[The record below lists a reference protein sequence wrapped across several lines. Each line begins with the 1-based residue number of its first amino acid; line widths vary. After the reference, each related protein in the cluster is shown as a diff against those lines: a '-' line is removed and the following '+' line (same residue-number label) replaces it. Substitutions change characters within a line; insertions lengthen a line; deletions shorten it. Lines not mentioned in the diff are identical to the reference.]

1 MKSFVKL
8 FRIPSFVFGFSTFIL
23 IVLIGVLGPVL
34 VHTSPFTTDFMP
46 FLEPSAEHWLGTNN
60 LGQDVFARL
69 LFGLRSSLYVGLT
82 AGVFATLIGTFVGI
96 YGGYK
101 GGIVDNFFTL
111 TTNLMLVIPQLVV
124 LILISNSIENRSLTL
139 ISVIIGVTSWTWV
152 ARAVS
157 AQAASLKAR
166 DHVNLA
172 KLNGF
177 GTLSIL
183 VKQILPYILSYVFMA
198 FILQLTSGIL
208 SEAALSMLGL
218 GPQGNTSV
226 SLGRML
232 NDAQNNE
239 ALDSGY
245 WWVFIPPTIVITL
258 IAFSLY
264 VVNTAMEGVFNP
276 RLRK

>member
-1 MKSFVKL
+1 MNAFKKL
-8 FRIPSFVFGFSTFIL
+8 FKNSTFCFGFFTFFI
-23 IVLIGVLGPVL
+23 IVLFGVIGPLVVSASPFATDSMPYLGP
-34 VHTSPFTTDFMP
+34 S
-46 FLEPSAEHWLGTNN
+46 SEHWLGTNN
-60 LGQDVFARL
+60 LGQDVFSRL
-69 LFGLRSSLYVGLT
+69 LYGLRSSLYVGLT
-82 AGVFATLIGTFVGI
+82 AGVFATVIGTFVGV

-101 GGIVDNFFTL
+101 GGIVDNVFTL
-111 TTNLMLVIPQLVV
+111 ITNLMLVIPQLVV
-124 LILISNSIENRSLTL
+124 LILISNSIENRSMTL
-139 ISVIIGVTSWTWV
+139 IAIIIGVTSWTWV

-157 AQAASLKAR
+157 AQSASLKVR

-177 GTLSIL
+177 GTPSIL
-183 VKQILPYILSYVFMA
+183 LRQILPYILSYVFMA

-208 SEAALSMLGL
+208 SESALSMLGL
-218 GPQGNTSV
+218 GPQGSESV

-245 WWVFIPPTIVITL
+245 WWVFIPPTIIITL

>member
-1 MKSFVKL
+1 MGTFKKL
-8 FRIPSFVFGFSTFIL
+8 FKNPSFVFGFTTFIL
-23 IVLIGVLGPVL
+23 IVLIGLFGPLFV
-34 VHTSPFTTDFMP
+34 SMDPFATDFMP
-46 FLEPSAEHWLGTNN
+46 FMEPSADHWLGTNN
-60 LGQDVFARL
+60 LGQDVFSRL
-69 LFGLRSSLYVGLT
+69 LYGLRSSLYVGLT
-82 AGVFATLIGTFVGI
+82 AGVFATIIGTFVGI

-124 LILISNSIENRSLTL
+124 LILISNSIENKSLTL
-139 ISVIIGVTSWTWV
+139 IAFIIGITSWTWV

-157 AQAASLKAR
+157 AQAASLKTR

-177 GTLSIL
+177 NTLSIL
-183 VKQILPYILSYVFMA
+183 IRQILPYILSYVFMA

-218 GPQGNTSV
+218 GPETSSSV
-226 SLGRML
+226 SLGSIL
-232 NDAQNNE
+232 NNAQNNE
-239 ALDSGY
+239 ALESGY
-245 WWVFIPPTIVITL
+245 WWVFIPPTISITL

-264 VVNTAMEGVFNP
+264 VVNTSMEGVFNP